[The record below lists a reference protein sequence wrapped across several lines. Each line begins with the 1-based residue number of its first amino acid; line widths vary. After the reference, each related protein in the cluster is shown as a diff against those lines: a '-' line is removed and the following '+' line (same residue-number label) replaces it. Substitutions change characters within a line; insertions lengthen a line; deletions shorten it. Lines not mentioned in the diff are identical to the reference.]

1 MRRPSVSK
9 AFDAGFTMYH
19 NCGRPRPSDP
29 QASRKDKY
37 MKQYADPI
45 TEITVITTDEL
56 CERIAQP
63 ALLRLTKAGV

>member
-1 MRRPSVSK
+1 
-9 AFDAGFTMYH
+9 
-19 NCGRPRPSDP
+19 
-29 QASRKDKY
+29 

-56 CERIAQP
+56 YERIAQS